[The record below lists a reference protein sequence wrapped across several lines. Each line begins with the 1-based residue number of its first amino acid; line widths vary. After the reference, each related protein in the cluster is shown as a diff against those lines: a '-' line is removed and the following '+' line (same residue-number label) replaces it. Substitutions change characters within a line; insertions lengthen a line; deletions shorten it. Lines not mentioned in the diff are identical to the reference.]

1 MKIGCSTWSFHRDI
15 AEKRLTLEGFLEA
28 CAKFKMDGVELVD
41 FQLPTKDFSY
51 LQGMKNKMD
60 SFNLELSA
68 LAVSNDFIMMEPKEL
83 QKQVEY
89 VDQWIR
95 IAAMLGVSVVRV
107 FGGDILGGTDP
118 KRAYELVG
126 KGFQRCIRLAERHE
140 VTLALENRGTFT
152 NNPKIVLKLID
163 EFGSKNLRSCLDTG
177 NFPSKIRYEAIK
189 MVAPLAVHV
198 HAKTYNFDKE
208 GNETSIDY
216 ERVIEILRESGYEG
230 FLSIEYEG
238 AGDET
243 QGVRKSLKL
252 LKRFLK

>member
-15 AEKRLTLEGFLEA
+15 AEKRLSLEGFLEA

-41 FQLPTKDFSY
+41 FQLPTKDASY
-51 LQGMKNKMD
+51 LQKIKKKID

-68 LAVSNDFIMMEPKEL
+68 LAISNDFIKIEPKEM

-89 VDQWIR
+89 VSQWIR
-95 IAAMLGVSVVRV
+95 ISARLGVDVVRV
-107 FGGDILGGTDP
+107 FGGEIREGIGLE
-118 KRAYELVG
+118 KAYELVRA
-126 KGFQRCIRLAERHE
+126 GFQGCVGLAERHG
-140 VTLALENRGTFT
+140 VILALENHGTFT
-152 NNPKIVLKLID
+152 NNPEIVLKLID
-163 EFGSKNLRSCLDTG
+163 EFGSKSLRSCLDIG
-177 NFPSKIRYEAIK
+177 NFPPEIRYEAIR
-189 MVAPLAVHV
+189 MVAPFATHI

-216 ERVIEILRESGYEG
+216 ERVFSILRESGYNR

-238 AGDET
+238 SGDET
-243 QGVRKSLKL
+243 KGVGKSFEL